1 MRLIC
6 GMIMILLGTTY
17 LTIPRLRIL
26 LSLHT
31 IAHSSQVMTFKL
43 EVRGPPLSLS
53 LSPFFLLLLTFLSFF
68 IEPYF
73 PVNLYN
79 IQLDD
84 TINYGMYLFFF
95 REREFK
101 AQDASAVSDLKL
113 CLHVLY
119 RCMVCA
125 DGLVSFLFFPAPAQ
139 QHTCSC

>member
-1 MRLIC
+1 MT
-6 GMIMILLGTTY
+6 MILLGITY
-17 LTIPRLRIL
+17 PIMPRLRIL
-26 LSLHT
+26 SSLHT

-43 EVRGPPLSLS
+43 EVRGPPLSLFLS
-53 LSPFFLLLLTFLSFF
+53 LSLLLLTFLSFF
-68 IEPYF
+68 TEPYF

>member
-6 GMIMILLGTTY
+6 GMIMISLGITY
-17 LTIPRLRIL
+17 LTIPHLRIL
-26 LSLHT
+26 SSLHT

-53 LSPFFLLLLTFLSFF
+53 LVIDFFLFF
-68 IEPYF
+68 TEPYF